1 MFIHYEEPSDESY
14 HKTSKISL
22 PKKWVGG
29 PCSAVVK
36 LFVDS
41 YNKSA
46 MEAIVLGN
54 VHLATASGHAL
65 ASESVVS
72 DYIEA
77 GADVYIKTGAAP
89 ASDADVTA
97 PKVAADGG
105 AGAGGGGGGGAA
117 AMPSP
122 PPTAAATPAR
132 SSIDTGGKP
141 KALQCMRFGCQ
152 KKYHE
157 ADNTATSCRWVGRP
171 AEWRGVGWGG
181 VWVGVWVGGHAAPL
195 VGRMGPP
202 GPPAAA
208 TPNTTGTPKIDTKPK
223 RQRFN

>member
-1 MFIHYEEPSDESY
+1 
-14 HKTSKISL
+14 
-22 PKKWVGG
+22 
-29 PCSAVVK
+29 
-36 LFVDS
+36 
-41 YNKSA
+41 
-46 MEAIVLGN
+46 MEAIVLDN

-105 AGAGGGGGGGAA
+105 AGAGGGGGAA

-171 AEWRGVGWGG
+171 AEWRGV
-181 VWVGVWVGGHAAPL
+181 WVGGGRAARRHAAPL
-195 VGRMGPP
+195 VGRKGPP
-202 GPPAAA
+202 GPPAA

-223 RQRFN
+223 PKRQRFN